1 MSPKRK
7 AKRQQKFGSDFFKYS
22 MPSPEHSKYT
32 KLIIDSVRSIN
43 PHTNNEGRIAYVYSS
58 GFLASYLAEILKS
71 DPIRLREFNQ
81 LIARQQ
87 SKHSKKP

>member
-1 MSPKRK
+1 MT
-7 AKRQQKFGSDFFKYS
+7 
-22 MPSPEHSKYT
+22 SPEHTKYT

-43 PHTNNEGRIAYVYSS
+43 PHSASEGRIAYVYSS
-58 GFLASYLAEILKS
+58 GFLASYLAEILKN
-71 DPIRLREFNQ
+71 DPIRLGEFNR